1 MKSLKNQTGFSP
13 FETIMLIATV
23 ALLGLAGFLVYD
35 RQQDKKAA
43 NDSQSNTQSADADK
57 IPEAPEIKS
66 TSDLNAAEEAV
77 DNTKVDNTQDDAQLD
92 KELNSF

>member
-1 MKSLKNQTGFSP
+1 MKSLKNQTGFSA
-13 FETIMLIATV
+13 FETIMLVATV

-35 RQQDKKAA
+35 RQQEKKAA
-43 NDSQSNTQSADADK
+43 NNTSSTQNADADK

-66 TSDLNAAEEAV
+66 TEDLNTAEKAV
-77 DNTKVDNTQDDAQLD
+77 DDTKVDNTQDDAQLD

>member
-1 MKSLKNQTGFSP
+1 MKSLKSQTGFSA

-35 RQQDKKAA
+35 RQQEKKAA
-43 NDSQSNTQSADADK
+43 SDSTSATQKAEADK
-57 IPEAPEIKS
+57 VPEAPEIKS
-66 TSDLNAAEEAV
+66 SADLDNAEKAV
-77 DNTKVDNTQDDAQLD
+77 DETKVDNTEDDTQLD